1 MENQAVKKYL
11 NRRQVCEMCGFSD
24 STRHRLEAAGE
35 FPRRRRLSR
44 SRVGWDLAEIEAF
57 LTSREFA

>member
-1 MENQAVKKYL
+1 MGNQAVEKYL

-35 FPRRRRLSR
+35 FPRRRKLSK
-44 SRVGWDLAEIEAF
+44 SRVGWSLREVEDFLA
-57 LTSREFA
+57 SREVA